1 MYNISER
8 KQKGVFALS
17 TINPQ
22 ETLKLI
28 TDLVSIP
35 SPSGNTNEVITFVE
49 NYLADL
55 QIKSYRN
62 RKGGLIA
69 TIEGKDSSKH
79 RMLTAHVDTLGAMV
93 KEVKSNGRLKIDLI
107 GGFKYNSIEG
117 EYCQIETS
125 SSKKYSGT
133 ILMHQTSVHVYKDA
147 GKAERNQENI
157 EIRIDEKVH
166 TAEEVRALGIEVGD
180 FVSFDPRVEVTPSG
194 YIKSRHL
201 DDKASVAILL
211 QLIKKIKTENIIL
224 PYTTHFLISNNE
236 EIGYGGNSNITP
248 ETVEYLAVDMGAMG
262 DGQSTDEYTVS
273 ICVKDASGPYHYELR
288 KNLVRLAEENNIQYK
303 LDIYPFYGSDAS
315 AAIRSGH
322 DIVHGLIGPGI
333 DSSHAFERTHES
345 SIDNTSKLL
354 YHYIQS
360 DLIR

>member
-1 MYNISER
+1 MKIQE
-8 KQKGVFALS
+8 GVVAVPN
-17 TINPQ
+17 TTPE

-35 SPSGNTNEVITFVE
+35 SPSGNTNEVITYVE
-49 NYLADL
+49 KFLAEL
-55 QIKSYRN
+55 QIPTYRN

-125 SSKKYSGT
+125 SGKKYTGT

-166 TAEEVRALGIEVGD
+166 NAEEVRALGIEVGD

-211 QLIKKIKTENIIL
+211 QLIKQIKTENITL

-288 KNLVRLAEENNIQYK
+288 KNLVRLAEENNIKYK

-333 DSSHAFERTHES
+333 DSSHAFERTHKS
-345 SIDNTSKLL
+345 SLDNTSKLL
-354 YHYIQS
+354 YQYVHSELIQ
-360 DLIR
+360 

>member
-1 MYNISER
+1 MVQINSEE
-8 KQKGVFALS
+8 
-17 TINPQ
+17 TI
-22 ETLKLI
+22 KLI
-28 TDLVSIP
+28 ADLVSIP

-49 NYLADL
+49 DFLKGL
-55 QIKSYRN
+55 QVDTYRN

-69 TIEGKDSSKH
+69 SIEGQDSSKH

-93 KEVKSNGRLKIDLI
+93 KEVKGNGRLKIDLI
-107 GGFKYNSIEG
+107 GGFKYNSVEG
-117 EYCQIETS
+117 EYCQIETQTG
-125 SSKKYSGT
+125 KIYTGT

-147 GKAERNQENI
+147 GKLERNQDNI

-180 FVSFDPRVEVTPSG
+180 FVSFDPRVELTPSG

-201 DDKASVAILL
+201 DDKASVGVLL
-211 QLIKKIKTENIIL
+211 QLIKQIKKEGITL

-262 DGQSTDEYTVS
+262 DGQTTDEYTVS
-273 ICVKDASGPYHYELR
+273 ICVKDSSGPYHYELR
-288 KNLVRLAEENNIQYK
+288 KQLVRLAEKNKIGYK

-333 DSSHAFERTHES
+333 DSSHAFERTHVT
-345 SIDNTSKLL
+345 SIENTAKLL
-354 YHYIQS
+354 YYYVQS
-360 DLIR
+360 ALVI